1 MPPQMDCSTQRFPG
15 VPQDCP
21 CLLSI
26 LTWRRAD
33 VTLAILFGRTV
44 FETGLAAGLVHP
56 PDGGGS
62 GIRTQGGY
70 HPSTVFKTAPF
81 DRSGNPPIAYV
92 FGNSANSHA

>member
-21 CLLSI
+21 CLLSMF
-26 LTWRRAD
+26 TWRRAD

-44 FETGLAAGLVHP
+44 FETGLVAGLVHP

-62 GIRTQGGY
+62 GIRTQGGSY
-70 HPSTVFKTAPF
+70 PQQFS
-81 DRSGNPPIAYV
+81 RLPP
-92 FGNSANSHA
+92 